1 MKVLVLSH
9 LYPNS
14 YAPAS
19 GTFVH
24 NQLRF
29 LREHCSIEVAGP
41 VPWFP
46 FPGFGRWSAYR
57 RVPRVEVVDG
67 LRICHPRRLAL
78 PRRIL
83 FTKQWRFHY
92 AALERCDLAVPDLVH
107 AHCAYPD
114 GRAAVEYGARNDKPV
129 VITVHGFDIKSL
141 PRLDPRWRQLTVE
154 ALERADA
161 VVAVSRDLRKDV
173 LELGIRAEK
182 VRWIPNGVDCGLFS
196 GAGSRKPGEGGWR
209 LLYVGRFV
217 EEKGL
222 RVLLEALAE
231 LRRRR
236 SDVSLTLIGGHPATG
251 TSELFLPQVAALGLS
266 ECVEFRDAVPPE
278 EMPRQIAGC
287 DLVVLPSFY
296 DSFGIVLI
304 EAMACGLPVVATR
317 CGGPEEMVDE
327 RVGRLVEIGNARDLA
342 AGILAV
348 IDGYGGYDR
357 QAIRRVAL
365 ERYDYREVVG
375 RVYGL
380 YEEVLGFG
388 QKKRTTVS

>member
-1 MKVLVLSH
+1 MRVLVLSH
-9 LYPNS
+9 LYPNR
-14 YAPAS
+14 YARAS

-29 LREHCSIEVAGP
+29 LREHCSIEVAAP

-57 RVPRVEVVDG
+57 RVPRVEVMDG

-83 FTKQWRFHY
+83 FARQWRFHLR
-92 AALERCDLAVPDLVH
+92 ALERCDLAVPDLVH

-114 GRAAVEYGARNDKPV
+114 GRAAVEYGARHGKPV
-129 VITVHGFDIKSL
+129 VVTVHGFDVKVL
-141 PRLDPRWRQLTVE
+141 PSLDPRWRQLTVE
-154 ALERADA
+154 VLERADA
-161 VVAVSRDLRKDV
+161 VVAVSRDLRNDV
-173 LELGIRAEK
+173 LDLGVSPGK
-182 VRWIPNGVDCGLFS
+182 VRWIPNGVDCSLFS
-196 GAGSRKPGEGGWR
+196 RAVSRRPGEGGWR

-222 RVLLEALAE
+222 RVLLEALAR

-236 SDVSLTLIGGHPATG
+236 SDVSLVLIGGHPATG
-251 TSELFLPQVAALGLS
+251 TSEPFLPQVAALGLS
-266 ECVEFRDAVPPE
+266 DCVEFRDAVPPE
-278 EMPRQIAGC
+278 EMPRHMAES

-317 CGGPEEMVDE
+317 CGGPEEMVDDSA
-327 RVGRLVEIGNARDLA
+327 GRLVAVGDAGDLA
-342 AGILAV
+342 EGILAV
-348 IDGYGGYDR
+348 IDGYEAYD
-357 QAIRRVAL
+357 QEAIRRRAE
-365 ERYDYREVVG
+365 ERYDYR
-375 RVYGL
+375 RVAARIYGL
-380 YEEVLGFG
+380 YREVLAAGD
-388 QKKRTTVS
+388 S